1 VDESAYQEV
10 ADARYRPDH
19 PETPSRSLRARSP
32 SAFEASMNGEEISV
46 LAWLSLGLAFWHGCV
61 FVPDRFLGGI
71 TGALAVSLLG
81 AVIGGLLLPTPGIP
95 SENPPGLMAALGPLV
110 GAPVALGV
118 SYAFGR
124 RPSLEESR

>member
-1 VDESAYQEV
+1 
-10 ADARYRPDH
+10 
-19 PETPSRSLRARSP
+19 
-32 SAFEASMNGEEISV
+32 MNGEEISV
-46 LAWLSLGLAFWHGCV
+46 LAWLSLGFAFWHGCV

-81 AVIGGLLLPTPGIP
+81 AIIGGLLLPAPGIP
-95 SENPPGLMAALGPLV
+95 GESPPGLVTALGPLV

-124 RPSLEESR
+124 RASLKESAERSLELGHV